1 MWQKDGDILWS
12 RMSNI
17 LDILHQ
23 RQQKIQSPKDFLSLK
38 FKSKHWRSKDIKA
51 HFGCVNALAFSH
63 NGQFLASGGDDRR
76 ILVWNVG
83 KTLSKSVKNQKNN
96 YQVLQGTHESNI
108 FCLDFSCNL
117 VSHKDI
123 QSKGALITKS
133 LICQKNCESLFT
145 VQLNSVK
152 LPSFWR
158 IFFMF
163 LIFRKISWNAICSFW
178 QICNVIVNFIQ

>member
-123 QSKGALITKS
+123 QSKGVLKITKS

-158 IFFMF
+158 IFFHVLNF
-163 LIFRKISWNAICSFW
+163 FRKISWNAICSFW
-178 QICNVIVNFIQ
+178 QICNMWL

>member
-1 MWQKDGDILWS
+1 
-12 RMSNI
+12 MSNI

-117 VSHKDI
+117 VSHKEF
-123 QSKGALITKS
+123 KGVLKNTES

-152 LPSFWR
+152 LPSF
-158 IFFMF
+158 
-163 LIFRKISWNAICSFW
+163 
-178 QICNVIVNFIQ
+178 

>member
-1 MWQKDGDILWS
+1 
-12 RMSNI
+12 MSNI

-38 FKSKHWRSKDIKA
+38 IKSKHWRSKDLKA

-83 KTLSKSVKNQKNN
+83 KTLSKSAKNQPQKN
-96 YQVLQGTHESNI
+96 YDILQGTHESNI

-117 VSHKDI
+117 VSHKEI
-123 QSKGALITKS
+123 LTNE
-133 LICQKNCESLFT
+133 L
-145 VQLNSVK
+145 
-152 LPSFWR
+152 
-158 IFFMF
+158 
-163 LIFRKISWNAICSFW
+163 
-178 QICNVIVNFIQ
+178 

>member
-1 MWQKDGDILWS
+1 
-12 RMSNI
+12 MSNI

-117 VSHKDI
+117 VSHKEF
-123 QSKGALITKS
+123 KGVLKNEIFW
-133 LICQKNCESLFT
+133 QKKNRESLFT

-152 LPSFWR
+152 LPSF
-158 IFFMF
+158 
-163 LIFRKISWNAICSFW
+163 
-178 QICNVIVNFIQ
+178 